1 MRAKRT
7 FIILAFVA
15 AVTIA
20 LVGCFGK
27 KPEPH
32 IEIKVLEYSEH
43 SDPRFQNVT
52 FMVTNN
58 GPVAVLY
65 DEWDRD
71 EPVIL
76 LTESRYGWAAKVIHC
91 EGNTVPR
98 LLHRGSA
105 IGFTFVLP
113 KETLRWQLRYTVW
126 RASSKETVHN
136 KLTGM
141 ESNWGEWGYRLDKLG
156 GGLLSTNEG
165 PPQQFL
171 SDVFVVP
178 AGK

>member
-15 AVTIA
+15 VVTIA
-20 LVGCFGK
+20 LVYCFGK

-32 IEIKVLEYSEH
+32 IEISVVKYYENG
-43 SDPRFQNVT
+43 DPQFQNVT
-52 FMVTNN
+52 IMVTNN
-58 GPVAVLY
+58 GPVAVWY
-65 DEWDRD
+65 NHSNRD

-76 LTESRYGWAAKVIHC
+76 LTESRYGWAAEVIHN
-91 EGNTVPR
+91 EGINVPG

-105 IGFTFVLP
+105 IGFNVVLP
-113 KETLRWQLRYTVW
+113 EGTLRWQVRYTVW
-126 RASSKETVHN
+126 RASSEDIVHD